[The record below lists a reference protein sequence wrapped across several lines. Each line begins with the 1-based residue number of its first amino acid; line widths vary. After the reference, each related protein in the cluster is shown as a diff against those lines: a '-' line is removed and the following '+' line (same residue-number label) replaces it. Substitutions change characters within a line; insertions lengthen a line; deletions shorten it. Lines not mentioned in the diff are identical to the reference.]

1 MTQAQLLTAV
11 KLACRIYSTALDDE
25 ISDLITAAFYD
36 LEISGIAD
44 TEGNPYTV
52 DNADQLVVT
61 AIKTYVKI
69 NLGDLL
75 DEAAANR
82 LTKGYWDQKAQ
93 LKMRVHS
100 DSTYVEPDP
109 GPES

>member
-1 MTQAQLLTAV
+1 MTQAQLLIAV

-25 ISDLITAAFYD
+25 ISDLINAAFYD

-52 DNADQLVVT
+52 DSADQLVVT

-100 DSTYVEPDP
+100 NSTYVEPDP
-109 GPES
+109 ES